1 MSKRTTRARLCEGAF
16 PCGLRASRISLVVFI
31 LVLPCPVNAAEE
43 PTAVTA
49 GRRALEGQHDLPWY
63 DPDSDSIRPVGVRPP
78 AEDPD
83 RQSAWRSTQTQPN
96 SATSRSRRSSLLAT
110 ILEFAVWGLLG
121 LLLLGVLGALIWW
134 FLRAESSKI
143 EPRDSASED
152 PIAESDRLDQLPIAV
167 EKSNRNLLETARM
180 WEKAGDLGQ
189 AIVYLFAYMLVELDR
204 HQLVRLTRGKTN
216 RQYLAELERSFS
228 GGVRTVAAL
237 QEQSKSVARRYWGS
251 PRR

>member
-1 MSKRTTRARLCEGAF
+1 M
-16 PCGLRASRISLVVFI
+16 
-31 LVLPCPVNAAEE
+31 
-43 PTAVTA
+43 
-49 GRRALEGQHDLPWY
+49 
-63 DPDSDSIRPVGVRPP
+63 
-78 AEDPD
+78 
-83 RQSAWRSTQTQPN
+83 
-96 SATSRSRRSSLLAT
+96 AT

-143 EPRDSASED
+143 EPRDSASQD

-228 GGVRTVAAL
+228 GSVRPVAAL
-237 QEQSKSVARRYWGS
+237 QEQSKSARGRIGDRPGDEFSLSQAITTAS
-251 PRR
+251 PSSLVLIVRRTMTAFEDVFFGHHQISEQRFSKCWNSLDMFREQLEQMV